1 MKKLGTKIYA
11 PEIGRQFPNSVNVC
25 RSAFSAHT
33 CAVRRLNDYIDDVP
47 YRCHHGSQAEK
58 VPVIFF
64 FSFVDGLSQL
74 STTMQ
79 EVPIML
85 PALCQL

>member
-11 PEIGRQFPNSVNVC
+11 PEIGRQFLDSVNVC

-47 YRCHHGSQAEK
+47 YRCHHGSQMEK

-64 FSFVDGLSQL
+64 FAFVDSLSQL
-74 STTMQ
+74 PTTMQ
-79 EVPIML
+79 EVPLTL
-85 PALCQL
+85 PALYSL